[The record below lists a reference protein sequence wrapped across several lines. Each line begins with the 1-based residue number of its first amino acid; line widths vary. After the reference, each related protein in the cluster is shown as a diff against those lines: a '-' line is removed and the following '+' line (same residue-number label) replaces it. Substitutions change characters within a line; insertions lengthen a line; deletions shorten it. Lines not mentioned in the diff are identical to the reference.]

1 MADNL
6 KTKANYRTWIRIYKL
21 LIFWFFS
28 LILLSVIL
36 LPINLYLRVLSGIL
50 ALPFI
55 YIAFILS
62 YSVYQFSAF
71 GGNYQSK
78 IHDLIV
84 AKVNWDGKGKI
95 LDIGTGSGSLI
106 IKLAR
111 TFPESFL
118 TGIDYWGGNW
128 EYSKAQCQQ
137 NAKIEGVSDRID
149 FLKASAAE
157 LPFTDDEF
165 DIIVSC
171 LTFHEVQDKENKTEV
186 IKEALRVLK
195 PGGKFIF
202 LDLFMDEKIF
212 EDERGLLNE
221 LKKHGVS
228 ELNSYKLAEK
238 IKLPKLLLNKKVLG
252 NAMILNGRK

>member
-6 KTKANYRTWIRIYKL
+6 NTKANYRTWIRIYKL
-21 LIFWFFS
+21 LIFSVIS
-28 LILLSVIL
+28 LFLLSITL

-55 YIAFILS
+55 YITFILS

-118 TGIDYWGGNW
+118 TGIDYWSGNW

-137 NAKIEGVSDRID
+137 NAKIEGVSDRIG

-157 LPFTDDEF
+157 LPFIDNKF

-171 LTFHEVQDKENKTEV
+171 LTFHEVEDKENKTEV
-186 IKEALRVLK
+186 VKEALRVLK
-195 PGGKFIF
+195 PGGKFVF

-212 EDERGLLNE
+212 GDERDLLNE

-228 ELNSYKLAEK
+228 ELNGYKLAEE

-252 NAMILNGRK
+252 NAMILNGKK